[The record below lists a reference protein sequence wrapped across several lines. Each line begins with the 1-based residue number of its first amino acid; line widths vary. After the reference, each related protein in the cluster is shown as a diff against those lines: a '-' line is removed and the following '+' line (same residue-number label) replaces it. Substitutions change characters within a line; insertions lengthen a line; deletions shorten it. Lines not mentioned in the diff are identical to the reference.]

1 MGCCEPNK
9 VLKFNNRTEI
19 TKCPVSNTNPPPVRR
34 GSAQGSQGGA
44 PFFSKRSGE
53 SSSSL
58 PHFGDNDMIPQTT
71 DIKIPSMKI
80 PIDIIQTKKQLQL
93 TIFESKY
100 LPEGR
105 ILMINLGG
113 LVGSERNAQDG
124 VTIFGVSNV
133 ESVNDFNFPEEES
146 NIGKRHFEIK
156 YDVAANDYKI
166 KNLSGSGL
174 YIKISKKTLL
184 RNYSVF
190 SFFNVLITTKIT
202 FDINGNYS
210 CITLIVSE
218 GLKKGEEHT
227 FDSRVKDVIR
237 LGRIKSPDIDIDFG
251 DDSVS
256 RFQTTIFYE
265 GNNWYII
272 DGDGNKGSLNGTWY
286 FAEEYITVD
295 EGMIFRAGST
305 SFMAHLCTP

>member
-1 MGCCEPNK
+1 MGCCEPNT
-9 VLKFNNRTEI
+9 VQKFNNRTELI
-19 TKCPVSNTNPPPVRR
+19 TKYANQPSNNNKNNVNAINNNAPYFNRR
-34 GSAQGSQGGA
+34 A
-44 PFFSKRSGE
+44 GE

-58 PHFGDNDMIPQTT
+58 PQSVDNDMIPQTT
-71 DIKIPSMKI
+71 DIKIPAMKI

-93 TIFESKY
+93 TIIESKY

-105 ILMINLGG
+105 TLMINPGG

-146 NIGKRHFEIK
+146 NIGKKHFEIK
-156 YDVAANDYKI
+156 YYLAADDYKI

-190 SFFNVLITTKIT
+190 SFSNILISTKIAP
-202 FDINGNYS
+202 DISGDYS
-210 CITLIVSE
+210 VITLIVIE
-218 GLKKGEEHT
+218 GSNNGIEVS
-227 FDSRVKDVIR
+227 FDSRAKQVIK
-237 LGRIKSPDIDIDFG
+237 LGRIKAHDIDIDFN
-251 DDSVS
+251 DESVS
-256 RFQTTIFYE
+256 RLQTTIFYD
-265 GNNWYII
+265 GNNWYIC

-286 FAEEYITVD
+286 FAEDYSTID

-305 SFMAHLCTP
+305 TFISHLFTP